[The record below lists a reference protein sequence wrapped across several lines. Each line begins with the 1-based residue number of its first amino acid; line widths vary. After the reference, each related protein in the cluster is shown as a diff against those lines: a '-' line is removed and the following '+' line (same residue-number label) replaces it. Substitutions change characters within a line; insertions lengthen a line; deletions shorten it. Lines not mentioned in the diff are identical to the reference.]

1 MVDRTR
7 RWYIP
12 CNHVDNG
19 AGSWKLGGA
28 GPGEWEEEEEEE
40 EEEEGKGEFVV

>member
-12 CNHVDNG
+12 CNHVDNE
-19 AGSWKLGGA
+19 AGSWKLGGVGA
-28 GPGEWEEEEEEE
+28 GPGEWEEEE
-40 EEEEGKGEFVV
+40 GKGEFVV